1 MQTLV
6 QRIGPLLFIAVS
18 AAGFWYA
25 GARSL
30 EPGAGRVEVSWL
42 IPVNDMKSS
51 YEELAAGF
59 RERHPGIDLRMI
71 WVPGNQYQTK
81 FKTLA
86 AAGDAPDV
94 FYTGDV
100 WVAYMLPFLRDM
112 TFYFERDREEIDLDD
127 FFPEVIAAMQHKGRF
142 YFLAVHINVSM
153 LYYNRKLFDE
163 AGVSYPTPDWT
174 WDDFFRAGEAISR
187 VREDGA
193 RIWGSDISTSWWG
206 EWLIYVRQAGGSMFN
221 EDMTRCLLDSPEAI
235 RGVQFY
241 HDKVTSGI
249 SPRPGYGPVTRFASG
264 RMGLVYG
271 GHTTF
276 WRIYN
281 RAEDLDWDVA
291 LLPKGPVRRHGGE
304 IAVGAFAV
312 TKDCRHP
319 EAAWELVKHLAS
331 REGVIAEVRA
341 GGLPSRRSVAREL
354 MLGPDRLNDRP
365 PSVEWAFEQIKYSM
379 TIPRSP
385 DYIEIAIE
393 VIQPEIDRMLQGE
406 LTPEQACRRAAEAAN
421 RFIETLGR
429 RDR

>member
-1 MQTLV
+1 MFQFL
-6 QRIGPLLFIAVS
+6 QRIGLLFFVGASI
-18 AAGFWYA
+18 AGFWYA

-30 EPGAGRVEVSWL
+30 KSEGDKIEVSWL
-42 IPVNDMKSS
+42 IPVNDMKNS
-51 YEELAAGF
+51 YENLAATF
-59 RERHPGIDLRMI
+59 RKDHPEIDLRLI

-112 TFYFERDREEIDLDD
+112 TYYFERDHKEIDLDD
-127 FFPEVIAAMQHKGRF
+127 FFPEVISAMQHKGKF

-153 LYYNRKLFDE
+153 LYYNKTLFDK
-163 AGVSYPTPDWT
+163 ADISYPTPEWT
-174 WDDFFRAGEAISR
+174 WDDFYNAGSTISQLS
-187 VREDGA
+187 EDGGK
-193 RIWGSDISTSWWG
+193 IWGSDISTSWWG
-206 EWLIYVRQAGGSMFN
+206 EWLIYVRQAGGRMFN
-221 EDMTRCLLDSPEAI
+221 EDMTQCLLNTPEAI
-235 RGVQFY
+235 QGVQFY
-241 HDKVTSGI
+241 YDKVADGI
-249 SPRPGYGPVTRFASG
+249 SPRPGYGPITRFASG

-281 RAEDLDWDVA
+281 RAEGLDWDVA
-291 LLPKGPVRRHGGE
+291 LLPTGPVRRDGGE

-312 TKDCRHP
+312 TKDCRNP
-319 EAAWELVKHLAS
+319 DAAWELVKHLAS
-331 REGVIAEVRA
+331 KEGVAAEVRA
-341 GGLPSRRSVAREL
+341 GGLPSRRSVAEDL
-354 MLGPDRLNDRP
+354 MLGPDRLNERP
-365 PSVEWAFEQIKYSM
+365 NSIEYAFEQMKYSM

-406 LTPEQACRRAAEAAN
+406 LTPKQACLRATEAAN
-421 RFIETLGR
+421 RFIETLGQTR
-429 RDR
+429 